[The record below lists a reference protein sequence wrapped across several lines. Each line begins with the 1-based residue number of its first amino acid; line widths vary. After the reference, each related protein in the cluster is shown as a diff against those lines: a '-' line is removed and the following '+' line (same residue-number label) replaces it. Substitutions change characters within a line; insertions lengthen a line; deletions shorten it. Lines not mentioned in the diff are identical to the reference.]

1 MFTDLSYLEDVVA
14 IPRSSL
20 MVNKEI
26 AAALADEARRAGKPL
41 FYLANDLVGLYLR
54 AREKGFDLGDVLTT
68 YESMMILKKTGHVMI
83 PNSTYYTLTEG
94 NTSAER
100 VKEIAS
106 IWRENGHRLG
116 KYVESMSDDPIGTLG
131 NLLPFMFWDI
141 NFELKLNDGENVLCL
156 PCPNQSEEKARLI
169 LSLVEGYIEASGYS
183 IRSSEAITGLVQ
195 IKFSEKSQVYPNKI

>member
-1 MFTDLSYLEDVVA
+1 
-14 IPRSSL
+14 

-54 AREKGFDLGDVLTT
+54 AREKGFDLGDVLIT

-83 PNSTYYTLTEG
+83 PNSTYQTLTEG
-94 NTSAER
+94 SVSAER
-100 VKEIAS
+100 LKETGT

-116 KYVESMSDDPIGTLG
+116 KYVESLSDDPIRTLG

-141 NFELKLNDGENVLCL
+141 NFELKRNNGENILCL
-156 PCPNQSEEKARLI
+156 PCPNQSEERARLI
-169 LSLVEGYIEASGYS
+169 LNLVEGYMEACGYS
-183 IRSSEAITGLVQ
+183 IHSSEAITGLVQ
-195 IKFSEKSQVYPNKI
+195 IKFSELSQVYSKKL

>member
-1 MFTDLSYLEDVVA
+1 
-14 IPRSSL
+14 

-68 YESMMILKKTGHVMI
+68 YESMMILRKTGHVMI
-83 PNSTYYTLTEG
+83 PNSTYQIFTET
-94 NTSAER
+94 NVPADRLNEL
-100 VKEIAS
+100 AP

-116 KYVESMSDDPIGTLG
+116 KYVESISEDPIRTLG

-141 NFELKLNDGENVLCL
+141 NFELKPNDGENVLCL
-156 PCPNQSEEKARLI
+156 PCPNQSEERARLI
-169 LSLVEGYIEASGYS
+169 LNLVEGYIEACGYS

-195 IKFSEKSQVYPNKI
+195 IKFSEKSQAYPSRL